1 MRVERKRNRPGPAVI
16 AVAALLLLR
25 APLFPSA
32 NAFAD
37 TEAAS
42 WAALKAGGHAALMRH
57 ADAPGIGDPAGFRLE
72 DCSTQ
77 RNLSEDGRRQARA
90 IGDRFRRQ
98 GIREAPV
105 YSSRWC
111 RSLETARL
119 LGLGEVTP
127 HPGLDSFFRDAE
139 QEERR
144 TAEAKELIRRLRGGA
159 SAVLVTHQVNITALT
174 GVFPREGEIVVVR
187 ADGDRIVVIGRI
199 R

>member
-1 MRVERKRNRPGPAVI
+1 
-16 AVAALLLLR
+16 
-25 APLFPSA
+25 
-32 NAFAD
+32 
-37 TEAAS
+37 
-42 WAALKAGGHAALMRH
+42 MRH

-159 SAVLVTHQVNITALT
+159 SAVLVTPQVNIPALP